1 MNRDELS
8 SLFREQVTEQIR
20 KHQED
25 NSEKTEAVIDKLLTA
40 KVEVEVD
47 GDKKESDEWKFVL
60 VKLLTEQDYLNRCY

>member
-47 GDKKESDEWKFVL
+47 GDKKESDEWKFDL
-60 VKLLTEQDYLNRCY
+60 VKLLTEQDYLNRSY